1 MNMKRIGFKDL
12 AKMWLEEKK
21 KYVKM
26 STYAVYQLIMD
37 NYLIPYFRDSKD
49 IKSNNVQDFANK
61 EYDIGLSQKFIKD
74 IMVVL
79 NMIIEFG
86 SKNKLFNSGRLE
98 YRLPKDTTNK
108 AVVCLDIESQK
119 KLLKYLKDNFSFKN
133 LGVYICLLTGI
144 RIGEVC
150 ALKFSDIDL
159 KKGTLTISKTLQRI
173 SVKSCDD
180 KRTMLIESTPK
191 TMNSNREIP
200 LPEDILKL
208 LKNLK
213 KIVNDEYYVL
223 TNSSKAV
230 EPRTYRNYYKKVL
243 IKLDIPYIKFHSLR
257 HSFAT
262 RLIES
267 NCDYKTVSVLLG
279 HSNISTTLNL
289 YVHPDINQKKRCIN
303 KIAKLLQ

>member
-1 MNMKRIGFKDL
+1 MKRIGFKDL
-12 AKMWLEEKK
+12 AKMWLEGKK

-26 STYAVYQLIMD
+26 STYAVYRIIID
-37 NYLIPYFRDSKD
+37 NYLIPYFSDSRI
-49 IKSNNVQDFANK
+49 IKSNNVQDFANNK
-61 EYDIGLSQKFIKD
+61 YDIGLSQKFIKD
-74 IMVVL
+74 IIVVL
-79 NMIIEFG
+79 NMIVEFG
-86 SKNKLFNSGRLE
+86 SKNKLFDSGRLE

-150 ALKFSDIDL
+150 ALRFSDIDL
-159 KKGTLTISKTLQRI
+159 KIGTLTINKTLQRI
-173 SVKSCDD
+173 CIKNNINR
-180 KRTMLIESTPK
+180 KTMIIEDTPK
-191 TMNSNREIP
+191 TINSNREIP
-200 LPEDILKL
+200 LAEDILKL

-230 EPRTYRNYYKKVL
+230 EPRTYRNYYKKLL
-243 IKLDIPYIKFHSLR
+243 IKLGIPYIKFHGLR

-262 RLIES
+262 RLIEN

-289 YVHPDINQKKRCIN
+289 YVHPDLNQKKRCIN
-303 KIAKLLQ
+303 KIVKLLQ

>member
-26 STYAVYQLIMD
+26 STCAVYQLIMD

-74 IMVVL
+74 IIVVL

-86 SKNKLFNSGRLE
+86 SKNKLFDSGRLE

-173 SVKSCDD
+173 SVKSCVD

-200 LPEDILKL
+200 LAEDILKL

-230 EPRTYRNYYKKVL
+230 EPRTYRNYYKKIL
-243 IKLDIPYIKFHSLR
+243 MKLDIPYIKFHSLR

-289 YVHPDINQKKRCIN
+289 YVHPDLNQKKRCIN

>member
-1 MNMKRIGFKDL
+1 MKRMGFKNL
-12 AKMWLEEKK
+12 ANMWLEEKK

-26 STYAVYQLIMD
+26 STYAVYRLIID
-37 NYLIPYFRDSKD
+37 NYLIPYFRDSRV
-49 IKSNNVQDFANK
+49 IKSDNVQNFANNK
-61 EYDIGLSQKFIKD
+61 YNIGLSQKFIKD
-74 IMVVL
+74 IIVVL
-79 NMIIEFG
+79 NMVIEFG
-86 SKNKLFNSGRLE
+86 SKNKLFNSGTIE
-98 YRLPKDTTNK
+98 YRLPKDNTIK

-119 KLLKYLKDNFSFKN
+119 KLLKHLKDNFSFKN

-159 KKGTLTISKTLQRI
+159 KKGTLIISKTLQRI
-173 SVKSCDD
+173 CIKDNINR
-180 KRTMLIESTPK
+180 KTMLIEDTPK
-191 TMNSNREIP
+191 TINSNREIP
-200 LPEDILKL
+200 LTDDMLKMFKSL
-208 LKNLK
+208 NKL
-213 KIVNDEYYVL
+213 VNDEHYIL
-223 TNSSKAV
+223 TNNLKAI
-230 EPRTYRNYYKKVL
+230 EPRTYRNYYKRL
-243 IKLDIPYIKFHSLR
+243 LMKLDIPYIKFHSLR

-289 YVHPDINQKKRCIN
+289 YVHPGLSQKKRCIN